1 MSNVFGYIPGND
13 AGGATSIALTPDDTL
28 GQYFIP
34 FSKTSK
40 KKNNKLYI
48 DKSNTPLTYDPSTG
62 SLTATTFVGAV
73 AATNISLTQDAST
86 ASNYLIMSTTPSGV
100 STLRTSVSGATYNA
114 TNNTA
119 NLSISGNAGSADT
132 ATNQSGGTVNA
143 TTGSFSS
150 NVGINGNLVMG
161 GTNITGAVNINATT
175 FAGALDGTASKADQ
189 IKVTR
194 NGINAVHY
202 LTFSDSNPNP
212 SGYVDLHTNAGI
224 KCNPAADTITAG
236 AFIGALSGNADSAT
250 QVTVT
255 LNDSNV
261 PLYPVFVTG
270 VGATKDLLCD
280 SGVPNI
286 TYTPD
291 VGLLTSEKMAL
302 VTQPAAN
309 DNSLL
314 VPSTAW
320 TKTLLSNGTAGSA
333 TTVTIS
339 SSVDPDIYNIPFCLG
354 TGTGRTLRSDSI
366 LQYDT
371 TVSPP
376 NITADLNGT
385 ASLVKI
391 SSDSTSGSTHYL
403 SYAVTGGGSKN
414 LMYNTGSNALSYV
427 PLTGTL
433 TSYGISLGRGATSAA
448 NGINLLLGNSVPTGL
463 SFVTG
468 FGRQTIIGNFAGQNI
483 TSSSYWNTLL
493 GDNAGSKITSGAG
506 NVCLGYLAG
515 PSSGGN
521 ATGNNNVCVGLEAGA
536 FITSGQEN
544 TAIGPKAA
552 KNLTTGSN
560 NTCIGNS
567 AGLAIVG
574 TGLNTFIGALCG
586 PQNISNPVTLSGNV
600 AIGYKAGNALVG
612 TAEGNTLIGTQ
623 SGDRITTG
631 FNNCCIGNFAGSAIT
646 TANDNLVIGN
656 LAADTTCTGNN
667 NLIFGN
673 NAASSITGSGNI
685 IIGNAAAT
693 GGFTNSDRIVIG
705 LVTQSIFLQG
715 GFNFRLGNTTYGSV
729 ITNSTNGNLNTL
741 GEPLAQFYHV
751 TMSAA
756 GQTITLPNPAI
767 AEFKGQIITF
777 KRRTNTTV
785 FTLTST
791 GGLGFI
797 PIGSVTLS
805 ASPHTVANTVFNVT
819 LMADGVNWNIINQA

>member
-13 AGGATSIALTPDDTL
+13 AGSATSIALTPDDTL

-62 SLTATTFVGAV
+62 TLTATAFAGAV
-73 AATNISLTQDAST
+73 AATNISLSQTANT
-86 ASNYLIMSTTPSGV
+86 ASNYLIMSTTPSGI

-132 ATNQSGGTVNA
+132 ATNQSGGSVSA

-161 GTNITGAVNINATT
+161 GTNITGAANISATT
-175 FAGALDGTASKADQ
+175 FAGTLDGTASKADQ
-189 IKVTR
+189 IKVNR
-194 NGINAVHY
+194 NGNNAVHY

-212 SGYVDLHTNAGI
+212 SGYVDLHTNGGI
-224 KCNPAADTITAG
+224 KCNPFNDTITVG
-236 AFIGALSGNADSAT
+236 TFIGALSGNADSAT
-250 QVTVT
+250 QVAVT
-255 LNDSNV
+255 LNNGSV
-261 PLYPVFVTG
+261 ALYPVFVTG

-320 TKTLLSNGTAGSA
+320 TKTLLTNGTAGSA
-333 TTVTIS
+333 TTVSINST
-339 SSVDPDIYNIPFCLG
+339 VDPDVYNIPFCLG

-371 TVSPP
+371 TVNPP

-385 ASLVKI
+385 ASLIKI

-403 SYAVTGGGSKN
+403 SYALTGGGSKN

-427 PLTGTL
+427 PVTGTL
-433 TSYGISLGRGATSAA
+433 TSYGISLGRGVTAA
-448 NGINLLLGNSVPTGL
+448 ASGLNLLIGNSVPLGI
-463 SFVTG
+463 SFTTG
-468 FGRQTIIGNFAGQNI
+468 FGRQTIIGNSAGQNM
-483 TSSSYWNTLL
+483 TSSAYFNTLL

-506 NVCLGYLAG
+506 NVCVGYLSG
-515 PSSGGN
+515 PSEGAA
-521 ATGNNNVCVGLEAGA
+521 ATGLNNVCVGLKAGSEMTSCSENVLIGAEAG
-536 FITSGQEN
+536 
-544 TAIGPKAA
+544 KL
-552 KNLTTGSN
+552 LTTAPL
-560 NTCIGNS
+560 NTCVGTK
-567 AGLAIVG
+567 AGLAIGATGSVG
-574 TGLNTFIGALCG
+574 NVFIGALSG
-586 PQNISNPVTLSGNV
+586 AQNTLNSLLNGYNV
-600 AIGYKAGNALVG
+600 AVGYQSGNALEGSGRNNTLVGAYSGAFISQGFQNVCVGFNTGVGLTLTSDDNTIVG
-612 TAEGNTLIGTQ
+612 TNSADV
-623 SGDRITTG
+623 SFVGDTNIV
-631 FNNCCIGNFAGSAIT
+631 
-646 TANDNLVIGN
+646 L
-656 LAADTTCTGNN
+656 GNN
-667 NLIFGN
+667 SASTHNGN
-673 NAASSITGSGNI
+673 NNI
-685 IIGNAAAT
+685 IIGNNVVSGT
-693 GGFTNSDRIVIG
+693 IDNRILIG
-705 LVTQSIFLQG
+705 SNTQKIFLQG
-715 GFNFRLGNTTYGSV
+715 GLNFKIGPT
-729 ITNSTNGNLNTL
+729 ITNSTNGNFSVPNL
-741 GEPLAQFYHV
+741 PLAQFYHV
-751 TMSAA
+751 TMSAV
-756 GQTITLPNPAI
+756 GQTITLPNPAL
-767 AEFKGQIITF
+767 AEYLGQIVTF

-791 GGLGFI
+791 GGIGFI

-805 ASPHTVANTVFNVT
+805 ASPHTVANTVFQVT
-819 LMADGVNWNIINQA
+819 LMADGVNWNIINQT